1 MENEKFK
8 IKDGILTE
16 YTGNDEIIQIPNTVS
31 VIGEGVFLEKIARKI
46 IIPNSV
52 KIIEK
57 NKVLNF
63 IDKLGR

>member
-52 KIIEK
+52 KIIES
-57 NKVLNF
+57 VGLAR
-63 IDKLGR
+63 L